1 MGGQNKNIMQQVV
14 NELLGLLHQ
23 LVKSDASKEQILK
36 VIAITHE
43 AVTRTVAT
51 EVPAASSKAD
61 DVTEEPVVLPGN
73 LMKGYILQLEAYAE
87 PLYASNFSQFIDR
100 LIADKKVGMWLLT
113 TSKST
118 FKEFNKQRI
127 FKLAKMLMQKHILSI
142 EKDVQLNK
150 ILELTD
156 ADTSYRRNVNAE
168 HNDDKVIL
176 SIVTEII
183 EEYKNQVAG
192 TVL

>member
-14 NELLGLLHQ
+14 NELLGLMHQ
-23 LVKSDASKEQILK
+23 LVKSDASKEQ
-36 VIAITHE
+36 
-43 AVTRTVAT
+43 
-51 EVPAASSKAD
+51 
-61 DVTEEPVVLPGN
+61 
-73 LMKGYILQLEAYAE
+73 
-87 PLYASNFSQFIDR
+87 
-100 LIADKKVGMWLLT
+100 
-113 TSKST
+113 
-118 FKEFNKQRI
+118 
-127 FKLAKMLMQKHILSI
+127 
-142 EKDVQLNK
+142 

>member
-1 MGGQNKNIMQQVV
+1 M
-14 NELLGLLHQ
+14 HQ

-43 AVTRTVAT
+43 AVTKTVAT
-51 EVPAASSKAD
+51 EVSAASSKAD

>member
-14 NELLGLLHQ
+14 NELLGLMHQ

-156 ADTSYRRNVNAE
+156 ADTSYRRNVNTE

>member
-1 MGGQNKNIMQQVV
+1 MGGQNKNNMQQVV
-14 NELLGLLHQ
+14 NELLGLMHQ

-43 AVTRTVAT
+43 AVTKTVAT

>member
-14 NELLGLLHQ
+14 NELLGLMHQ

-43 AVTRTVAT
+43 AVTKTVAT